1 MQEIK
6 IHLYRYRTI
15 GPRRGEQL
23 RWRAF
28 SDDASVDVAAET
40 RVEVLKRFAR
50 QAGFPDLRETWSRVR
65 CVRYEGIAR
74 MSEVAAH
81 IADIKMA
88 TRRCPCGEMSI
99 DDCAGECGRLK

>member
-28 SDDASVDVAAET
+28 SDDASIDVAATT
-40 RVEVLKRFAR
+40 RHGALRRFKI
-50 QAGFPDLRETWSRVR
+50 QAADLGMKLEEAERVV

-88 TRRCPCGEMSI
+88 AKEK
-99 DDCAGECGRLK
+99 AEAAK